1 MKTKSF
7 SNVLTNVVVMI
18 LMVVAGNSFVS
29 CDNEQVES
37 KVQPMADT
45 VRVIKGYEVIPS
57 LAHQWDSIQRVKVTD
72 YMNSKLEIWRTQGG
86 QRTEKVYDNTEHPDV
101 LIGSLLARQ
110 DYAITEDQV
119 DIKPSSST
127 ILRSSVTE
135 KDGTVTEIDTVRYWF
150 EDNQIWSI
158 PVKVTNKNV
167 TVGSNVFDFPS
178 VTLTGHEFIHLKNSA
193 RANTRGAAQYKSAEY
208 QTEYKSML
216 SFKETN
222 IESPKTLKAPIYAFT
237 NRYVMSDDEL
247 DKVVLVD
254 SSRVW
259 VDQENDKCT
268 VILDSYYKSGI
279 KLTDTY
285 EFMCKHLFKGRAPYE
300 KTVQNFEHKFISSNP
315 ISWGAE
321 ASRQSSD
328 PLWTVSGKNGVNFEN
343 ISNGVAADKADA
355 YYDYY
360 IERPVFKKS
369 FNKEGI
375 NDIVVDFGYPSVKV
389 DEMQTSV
396 TAVTSDKQGMKKAEV
411 KNFIGTT
418 YLGGAQSLNDT
429 IYLYMSSKDVKNIEL
444 VNPKIKVYKDSVTAD
459 IDVITELEDGT
470 KTTKHDH
477 WKEPRSL
484 KVNTN
489 WESIQEVLSQTT
501 DKDVNITL
509 SGSASKERG
518 NWHWAEETRG
528 LSNYAHLYNGE
539 NKMNGWT
546 SIVPNKVSYVYEDKS
561 YTFDVINYSVKEQG
575 AALNMRGEED
585 NFTIYDYS
593 DVIEETYGDYT
604 QTSKAPGVIK
614 IAKNVIT
621 GYEIRN
627 KILTITNDNV
637 NASCDF
643 VTLFKDGTEDKE
655 NVQKDFPRSIVCTTN
670 WKANEANA
678 NEATAQ
684 PSSKLSASQNMTDNE
699 WSWVEQTR
707 DITAN
712 VTLNASTQYNGW
724 TSKDPNSIKFTRNGV
739 TADFGK
745 IEFKTAYVNSSALK
759 SNTEGLTDTYVYDN
773 TISVTFGDN
782 TQSVSAPGTIVVNR
796 DKEVT
801 GHEFRN
807 KSLVITNT
815 DVTASLTY
823 VTLYNDGSED
833 TEDVSKSF
841 PRTLNPYTSWNVN
854 DTNASVLTG
863 AASVNLESSDN
874 KKDGNWSYDA
884 QKRNITTTAQLQS
897 SSQTNGWNAQDP
909 NNIKYTRD
917 GETCDFGTINFSA
930 AEAGQSVNVSNDT
943 ATLTTYD
950 YTDKVTVTFGD
961 NVQTSSAPGVIN
973 VAKAKTIVGYEI
985 TNKNMTIA
993 QNGVTTS
1000 LTFITKW
1007 SDGSQDEENISKFFA
1022 RNFELLSDWSSEED
1036 NANQSTSATSV
1047 TLKNSESKTDGDWSY
1062 AYETRG
1068 ITTTATLNASSQT
1081 NAWES
1086 KDPNNIVFTRNGVSH
1101 NFGTIS
1107 FAANETGATV
1117 SKQSENS
1124 EKTVYSYTDNIS
1136 VSFGDNSFNSSA
1148 PGQITVKAP
1157 WDPDFNHG
1165 KFTGCVFTTATNE
1178 SRDTW
1183 VYVASVHFEKGTLPL
1198 IIRKNANAP
1207 EVNEDYF
1214 EANTDSRLN
1223 SGSWIPQ
1230 WNKWINTIATDT
1242 PDLMQWDTTS
1252 GANADNMAYP
1262 TATAWGWDYGYT
1274 VNGHPSVTTD
1284 KFSASISADGY
1295 VLTIYKGGNVF
1306 VTYKAA
1312 KN

>member
-1 MKTKSF
+1 MKKSF
-7 SNVLTNVVVMI
+7 SNVLVNVVI
-18 LMVVAGNSFVS
+18 AIIAVVAGISMLSS
-29 CDNEQVES
+29 CDNEQAEA

-45 VRVIKGYEVIPS
+45 VRIVKGFEVIPS
-57 LAHQWDSIQRVKVTD
+57 LTHQWDSVKRIEVKD
-72 YMNSKLEIWRTQGG
+72 YMDSKLEIWRTQGG
-86 QRTEKVYDNTEHPDV
+86 QRTEKAYDNTEHPEV
-101 LIGSLLARQ
+101 LIGSLLSKQ
-110 DYAITEDQV
+110 DYAITEDLV
-119 DIKPSSST
+119 DIKPTSST
-127 ILRSSVTE
+127 ILRNSVAE
-135 KDGTVTEIDTVRYWF
+135 KDGTTTEIDTVVYQF
-150 EDNQIWSI
+150 PDQQVWSI
-158 PVKVTNKNV
+158 PVRVTNKNV
-167 TVGSNVFDFPS
+167 TVGGHVFDFPS
-178 VTLTGHEFIHLKNSA
+178 VTLTGHEFQYLKNHARSA
-193 RANTRGAAQYKSAEY
+193 TRAAQYKSAEY

-216 SFKETN
+216 TFKETN

-237 NRYVMSDDEL
+237 NRFVMSDDEL

-321 ASRQSSD
+321 TSRQSSD
-328 PLWTVSGKNGVNFEN
+328 PMWTVSGKNGVNFEN

-375 NDIVVDFGYPSVKV
+375 NDIVVDFGYAGVKV
-389 DEMQTSV
+389 DEMQTSI
-396 TAVTSDKQGMKKAEV
+396 TAVNSDKEGMKKAEV
-411 KNFIGTT
+411 KNFVSTN
-418 YLGGAQSLNDT
+418 YLGGVQNLNDT
-429 IYLYMSSKDVKNIEL
+429 IYLYTSSKDVKKIEL
-444 VNPKIKVYKDSVTAD
+444 INPEIKVYKDSVTAD
-459 IDVITELEDGT
+459 IDVVTELEDGT

-477 WKEPRSL
+477 FKEPRSL

-489 WESIQEVLSQTT
+489 WESVQEVLSQTT
-501 DKDVNITL
+501 DKEVSVNL

-518 NWHWAEETRG
+518 NWHWTEETRA
-528 LSNYAHLYNGE
+528 LSDYAHLYNGE

-546 SIVPNKVSYVYEDKS
+546 SVVPNKLS
-561 YTFDVINYSVKEQG
+561 YTYEGKSHSFDVLSYTVKEQG
-575 AALNMRGEED
+575 AAVNMRGEEG
-585 NFTIYDYS
+585 NFTVYDYS
-593 DVIEETYGDYT
+593 DVIEETYGDFT
-604 QTSKAPGVIK
+604 QSSKAPGVIK

-655 NVQKDFPRSIVCTTN
+655 SVKKDFPRSIVCTTN
-670 WKANEANA
+670 WKSSEANA
-678 NEATAQ
+678 NEQTAQ
-684 PSSKLSASQNMTDNE
+684 PSAKLSASQNKEDGE
-699 WSWVEQTR
+699 WTWVEQTR

-782 TQSVSAPGTIVVNR
+782 TQSVSAPGTIIVNR

-815 DVTASLTY
+815 DVTASLVY
-823 VTLYNDGSED
+823 VTKYNDGSED

-854 DTNASVLTG
+854 DTNASVLTSS
-863 AASVNLESSDN
+863 ASVNLESSDN
-874 KKDGNWSYDA
+874 KKDGNWSYTA

-930 AEAGQSVNVSNDT
+930 AEAGQKVDVKSETS
-943 ATLTTYD
+943 TLTTYD

-985 TNKNMTIA
+985 TNQNMTIA

-1022 RNFELLSDWSSEED
+1022 RNFDVLSDWSSNED
-1036 NANQSTSATSV
+1036 NANQSTSSTSV
-1047 TLKNSESKTDGDWSY
+1047 TLKNSESMTDGDW
-1062 AYETRG
+1062 AYVRETRG
-1068 ITTTATLNASSQT
+1068 ITTTAQLNGSSQT

-1086 KDPNNIVFTRNGVSH
+1086 KDPNSIVFSKNGQTY
-1101 NFGTIS
+1101 NFGTINFS
-1107 FAANETGATV
+1107 ANETGANV
-1117 SKQSENS
+1117 NKQSETAD
-1124 EKTVYSYTDNIS
+1124 ETVYSYTDNIN
-1136 VSFGDNSFNSSA
+1136 VMFGDNSFNSSA
-1148 PGQITVKAP
+1148 PGQIRVSAP
-1157 WDPDFNHG
+1157 WNPDFDYG
-1165 KFTGCVFTTATNE
+1165 KFTGCVFTTAVNE
-1178 SRDTW
+1178 ERNTW
-1183 VYVASVHFEKGTLPL
+1183 VYIASVHFETGTLPL
-1198 IIRKNANAP
+1198 VIRKNANAP
-1207 EVNEDYF
+1207 EVNKDYF
-1214 EANTDSRLN
+1214 ENNTDSRLN

-1242 PDLMQWDTTS
+1242 PDLMQWDTTA

-1274 VNGHPSVTTD
+1274 VSGHPSVTTD
-1284 KFSASISADGY
+1284 KFSASISSDGY

-1306 VTYKAA
+1306 ATYKAA
-1312 KN
+1312 KH